1 MAESSEERTEQPT
14 PKRLRDARKKGQ
26 VPRSRELSTAAV
38 VGAAVLVIGN
48 GAHIA
53 DGATGLLRR
62 CLQLEPGML
71 ADPQQLPVILFGVLL
86 RGMLVLG
93 PLFVGTFIAALIAP
107 VLLGGWNFSAGAV
120 VPDFSKLNPANGLS
134 RVFSIQGLFELVK
147 SVAKFTLIGAIA
159 GIFVWRHLGDLMA
172 LGTQASGPAIA
183 RLSGLVVGTL
193 EWGAAALVLIAAIDA
208 PYQRW
213 NFMRQMKMTRQE
225 VRDEYKQSEGRPE
238 VKARIRR
245 LQQEMSQRRM
255 LEKVPTADVV
265 VTNPTHYAVALKYE
279 SAKMRAPVVVAK
291 GAGEIA
297 ASIRDLALKNR
308 VPLVSAPPLARALY
322 RSVDLDS
329 EIPVPL
335 YAAVA
340 KVLTYIYQLRN
351 WQGGNRPKLAEIGEV
366 PGGEPDRE

>member
-1 MAESSEERTEQPT
+1 MADSSGERTEQPT
-14 PKRLRDARKKGQ
+14 PKRLRDARRQGQ

-53 DGATGLLRR
+53 DSATGLLRR
-62 CLQLEPGML
+62 SLQIEPGAL
-71 ADPQQLPVILFGVLL
+71 TDPQQMPVMLGEVLL
-86 RGMLVLG
+86 KGMLILT
-93 PLFVGTFIAALIAP
+93 PLFAGTFVAALVAP
-107 VLLGGWNFSAGAV
+107 VLLGGWNFSPGAM
-120 VPDFSKLNPANGLS
+120 VPDFSRLNPASGIG
-134 RVFSIQGLFELVK
+134 RVFSVQGLFELVK
-147 SVAKFTLIGAIA
+147 SIAKFLLIGAVM
-159 GIFVWRHLGDLMA
+159 GLFLWRHLGEIM
-172 LGTQASGPAIA
+172 GFGYQAGELAIA
-183 RLSGLVVGTL
+183 QLFGLVVGIM

-213 NFMRQMKMTRQE
+213 QYLRQLKMTRQE

-245 LQQEMSQRRM
+245 LQQEMSRQRM
-255 LEKVPTADVV
+255 MEKVPTADVV

-279 SAKMRAPVVVAK
+279 SARNRAPVVVAK
-291 GAGEIA
+291 GAGEVA
-297 ASIRDLALKNR
+297 ASIRELAAKNR

-322 RSVDLDS
+322 RGVDLDQ

-351 WQGGNRPKLAEIGEV
+351 WQGGNRPTLADLGDI
-366 PGGEPDRE
+366 PGGEPDPT